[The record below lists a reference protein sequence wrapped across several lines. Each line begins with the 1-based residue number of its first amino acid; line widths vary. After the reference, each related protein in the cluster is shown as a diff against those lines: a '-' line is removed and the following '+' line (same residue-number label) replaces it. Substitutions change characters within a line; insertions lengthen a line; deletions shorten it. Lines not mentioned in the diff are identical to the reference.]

1 MSYYNVKIPVKVRGI
16 NEEGEEYKEVV
27 EGELVIRVYAR
38 NADAAAKQVAD
49 AIETRTVGPCDYEGC
64 DIKDHTLAHLDLYL
78 EAYEKR
84 VIEQGGHVHY
94 APTAAEA
101 QEIINEQGGFV
112 F

>member
-49 AIETRTVGPCDYEGC
+49 AIER
-64 DIKDHTLAHLDLYL
+64 
-78 EAYEKR
+78 
-84 VIEQGGHVHY
+84 
-94 APTAAEA
+94 AADS
-101 QEIINEQGGFV
+101 
-112 F
+112 